1 MKSKHS
7 FNNLLHTHALISKL
21 CVALLTLQL
30 VDPPAVLPYFSA
42 GASEGTNVSHPDHGG
57 GEIGEK
63 GGRVGAVGTHYG
75 VSGTTIEELLVGMDE
90 ALLLNEVLEVVVV
103 KEPGSGEVNGC

>member
-21 CVALLTLQL
+21 CVALLTIQL

-63 GGRVGAVGTHYG
+63 GGRVGAV
-75 VSGTTIEELLVGMDE
+75 EFLVGMDE
-90 ALLLNEVLEVVVV
+90 TLLLNEVLEVVVV
-103 KEPGSGEVNGC
+103 KESGSGKVNGCK